1 MAVVRP
7 HRGLRIG
14 LAAAVLATLAAGAG
28 GGTPVRE
35 ADAGVAPRCAYADTV
50 TRYVARSDWY
60 RSLLDT
66 RYRLTRSYAPVDLV
80 PVTRSG
86 ASGRGSVRRIALAD
100 LTAMFRAAR
109 AAGAA
114 FAVRSGYRS
123 YTTQVSTFNRWV
135 LEEGYAAALLGSA
148 RAGHSEHQ
156 LGTALDLRTP
166 GGPEPWDVA
175 DWGRTRAGAWIAR
188 NAWRYGWIVSYP
200 KAKSPAATCYQYEP
214 WHIRYFGRII
224 ARKIHDSDLAAREWL
239 YVKGATKTWTGGSPN
254 PTPKPAPKP
263 TFVPLP
269 LPTAAP
275 TPTPVAGPPDEPLPS
290 PIEVASPTAEPSAV
304 NAPSNAPADG
314 ASGSPSAAPSEAPS
328 TGAGG

>member
-14 LAAAVLATLAAGAG
+14 LAAALLATLAAGAG

-35 ADAGVAPRCAYADTV
+35 ADAGVAPRCAYADTI
-50 TRYVARSDWY
+50 TRYAARSDWY

-66 RYRLTRSYAPVDLV
+66 RYRLTRAYAPTDLV
-80 PVTRSG
+80 SVTRSG
-86 ASGRGSVRRIALAD
+86 ASGRGSVRRLALAD

-109 AAGAA
+109 AAGTP
-114 FAVRSGYRS
+114 FAVQSAYRS

-156 LGTALDLRTP
+156 LGTVLDLKTP

-188 NAWRYGWIVSYP
+188 NAWRYGWVVSYP

-214 WHIRYFGRII
+214 WHIRYFGRTI
-224 ARKIHDSDLAAREWL
+224 ARKIHDSELAAREWL
-239 YVKGATKTWTGGSPN
+239 YVKGATKTWTGGGPN
-254 PTPKPAPKP
+254 PTPKPTP
-263 TFVPLP
+263 TLSP
-269 LPTAAP
+269 LPTATPTPAPTTTP
-275 TPTPVAGPPDEPLPS
+275 TPTESPPDEPLPS
-290 PIEVASPTAEPSAV
+290 PSDTAPPSMEPSPSQSPPEAPTDAPSAV
-304 NAPSNAPADG
+304 PP
-314 ASGSPSAAPSEAPS
+314 PVP
-328 TGAGG
+328 

>member
-35 ADAGVAPRCAYADTV
+35 ADAGVAPRCAYADTI
-50 TRYVARSDWY
+50 TRYGARSDWY

-66 RYRLTRSYAPVDLV
+66 RYRLTRSYAPADLV
-80 PVTRSG
+80 SVTRSG

-109 AAGAA
+109 AAGAP
-114 FAVRSGYRS
+114 FAVQSAYRS

-148 RAGHSEHQ
+148 RPGHSEHQ
-156 LGTALDLRTP
+156 LGTVLDLKTP
-166 GGPEPWDVA
+166 GGREPWDVA

-200 KAKSPAATCYQYEP
+200 KAKSPAATCYRYEP
-214 WHIRYFGRII
+214 WHIRYFGRTI
-224 ARKIHDSDLAAREWL
+224 ARRIHDSELAAREWL
-239 YVKGATKTWTGGSPN
+239 YVKGATKTWTGGGPN
-254 PTPKPAPKP
+254 PTPKPTP
-263 TFVPLP
+263 TLP
-269 LPTAAP
+269 PPTAPP
-275 TPTPVAGPPDEPLPS
+275 TPPPAAGPPDEPPPS
-290 PIEVASPTAEPSAV
+290 PIEPAPTPVPVRDESPSD
-304 NAPSNAPADG
+304 APA
-314 ASGSPSAAPSEAPS
+314 AAPSVAPS
-328 TGAGG
+328 VAPAADQSTDPAPTP